1 MLSPLPLVLALALLA
16 PVAPLFG
23 QGTAAAQEHAEKALQ
38 FAQAGDLKSAE
49 TELRKAVALSPGD
62 PALLT
67 SLGGI
72 LGMEGNLLEANT
84 YLAKAVKL
92 NPQDPASRR
101 NLAANQ
107 WQLGQLK
114 EAHENLDRLVRANP
128 RDKIALFLL
137 GMVSERQK
145 DYRRSTALLESV
157 PEVMERQPDG
167 WIALA
172 SSYYHTNRREDARKT
187 LRRLVG
193 RGGNTRIAF
202 LGGQAAMDAQDYQ
215 TAEALFATARSTASD
230 PAVVEFEIA
239 MAQYRDGRAAQSE
252 KTLLEAIQAKH
263 AHSDAYVLLCKV
275 LVDQG
280 GDIRALRFAAQAV
293 QAFPDAYDAV
303 SMKGSLEMKLRYYN
317 EAVTSY
323 EKAVKLKPESAGA
336 KRDLASAQW
345 RAGMRERAVL
355 AFEQAM
361 RQFPRDA
368 MTYQVYGTLLVEDA
382 TPESRSHAAGLFER
396 AIALDNS
403 SAESRY
409 QLANIEMED
418 GKPERA
424 LPHLEGAIK
433 LNPQDSRFHFAL
445 SRVYR
450 RLGRSSE
457 ADKEMEIYQKLKQA
471 QRPEAGSDSAQG
483 TQR

>member
-1 MLSPLPLVLALALLA
+1 MLSTPPLVLALALLA

-38 FAQAGDLKSAE
+38 FAQTGDLKSAE
-49 TELRKAVALSPGD
+49 TELRKAVELSPGD

-72 LGMEGNLLEANT
+72 LGMEGNLQQANI

-128 RDKIALFLL
+128 QDKIALFLL

-145 DYRRSTALLESV
+145 DYRRSMALLESV
-157 PEVMERQPDG
+157 PEVMEQQPDG

-193 RGGNTRIAF
+193 GGNARIAF

-215 TAEALFATARSTASD
+215 TAEALFAAARSTASD
-230 PAVVEFEIA
+230 PAVVEFQIA
-239 MAQYRDGRAAQSE
+239 MAQYRDGRVAQSE

-280 GDIRALRFAAQAV
+280 ADIRALRFAAQAA

-317 EAVTSY
+317 EAVASY

-382 TPESRSHAAGLFER
+382 TPEARSHAAGLFER

-418 GKPERA
+418 GQPERA
-424 LPHLEGAIK
+424 LPHLASAIK
-433 LNPQDSRFHFAL
+433 LDPQDSRFHFAL

-450 RLGRSSE
+450 RLGHSSE
-457 ADKEMEIYQKLKQA
+457 ADKEMEIYQKLKGA
-471 QRPEAGSDSAQG
+471 QRPEAGGDSARGAQP
-483 TQR
+483 

>member
-1 MLSPLPLVLALALLA
+1 MRSILPLFFSLAFLITVA
-16 PVAPLFG
+16 PVFG
-23 QGTAAAQEHAEKALQ
+23 QGAAEAQEHAEKALQ
-38 FAQAGDLKSAE
+38 FAQTGDLKSAE
-49 TELRKAVALSPGD
+49 AELRKAVELSPGD

-72 LGMEGNLLEANT
+72 LGMEGNLQQANI

-128 RDKIALFLL
+128 QDKVALFLL
-137 GMVSERQK
+137 GMVSEK
-145 DYRRSTALLESV
+145 EKEYRRSAALLESV

-167 WIALA
+167 WVALA
-172 SSYYHTNRREDARKT
+172 SSYYHLNRREDARKT
-187 LRRLVG
+187 LRRLLG
-193 RGGNTRIAF
+193 AEGNARIAF

-215 TAEALFATARSTASD
+215 TAEALFSAARSTASD
-230 PAVVEFEIA
+230 PAMVEFQIA

-252 KTLLEAIQAKH
+252 KTLLDAIQAKR
-263 AHSDAYVLLCKV
+263 ARSDAYVLLCRI

-280 GDIRALRFAAQAV
+280 ADTRALRLAAQAA
-293 QAFPDAYDAV
+293 QAFPDSYDAV

-317 EAVTSY
+317 EAVASY
-323 EKAVKLKPESAGA
+323 EKAAVLKPDSAVT
-336 KRDLASAQW
+336 KRNFATAQW
-345 RAGMRERAVL
+345 RAGMRERAVA
-355 AFEQAM
+355 AFAQAIK
-361 RQFPRDA
+361 QSPRDA
-368 MTYQVYGTLLVEDA
+368 VTYQVYGTLLLEDA
-382 TPESRSHAAGLFER
+382 TPEARSHAAGLFER

-403 SAESRY
+403 SAESLY

-424 LPHLEGAIK
+424 LLHLESATK
-433 LNPQDSRFHFAL
+433 LDTRDSRFHFAL

-457 ADKEMEIYQKLKQA
+457 ADREMEIYQKLKGA
-471 QRPEAGSDSAQG
+471 QRPEASGDSAQE

>member
-1 MLSPLPLVLALALLA
+1 MLSLPPLFLALALLA

-49 TELRKAVALSPGD
+49 TELRKAVELSPGD

-72 LGMEGNLLEANT
+72 LGMEGNLQQANI

-193 RGGNTRIAF
+193 RGGNARIAF

-215 TAEALFATARSTASD
+215 TAEALFAAARSASD
-230 PAVVEFEIA
+230 PAVVEFQIA

-252 KTLLEAIQAKH
+252 KTLLEAIQAKQ

-280 GDIRALRFAAQAV
+280 ADIRALRFAAQAA

-345 RAGMRERAVL
+345 RAGMRERAAL
-355 AFEQAM
+355 AFEQAT

-382 TPESRSHAAGLFER
+382 TPEARSQAAGLFER

-424 LPHLEGAIK
+424 LPHLESAVK
-433 LNPQDSRFHFAL
+433 LDPQDSRFHFAL
-445 SRVYR
+445 SRAYR

-457 ADKEMEIYQKLKQA
+457 ADKEMEIYQKLKGA
-471 QRPEAGSDSAQG
+471 QRPEAGGDSAQG